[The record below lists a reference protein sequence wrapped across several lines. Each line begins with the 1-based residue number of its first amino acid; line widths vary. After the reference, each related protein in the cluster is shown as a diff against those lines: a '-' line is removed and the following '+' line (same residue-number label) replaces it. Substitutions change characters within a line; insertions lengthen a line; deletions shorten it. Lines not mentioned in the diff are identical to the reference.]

1 MESLITAN
9 IRSRPTR
16 TLISVLAVALGI
28 ILMLIVGG
36 IATGTLND
44 YLQRT
49 RMVGADFILQPSGST
64 VFYAFS
70 GASLPIKLVDKLL
83 EVPGVGAAVPVL
95 AKFNSSDFGLIF
107 GVDLENYNKLSGRL
121 KIVEGRESL
130 QADEVIVDELY
141 AKSHQLSPGMKL
153 TLLNHTFTVS
163 AICRVGSVVRVFVSR
178 GTLQELNGTPDK
190 VTAIFIKADGKEDL
204 SLAYERLRQAFPG
217 FAIIR
222 TSDAS
227 LLLQDTSMPGFKE
240 FLLTVMLVSTLL
252 SFMVILLAMYTTIF
266 ERTREIGILKSLGA
280 SRWFI
285 VGMILK
291 ESVIICGFGVLFGA
305 GASAVI
311 RKAIIATFP
320 TMQVSM
326 SAKEL
331 LFACAMGLGSGAL
344 GAIYPAYKA
353 ARQDPVTALSYE

>member
-49 RMVGADFILQPSGST
+49 RMVGADFILQSSGST

-83 EVPGVGAAVPVL
+83 EVPGIRAAVPVL
-95 AKFNSSDFGLIF
+95 AKFNSSDFGLVF
-107 GVDLENYNKLSGRL
+107 GVDLEKYNRLSGRL
-121 KIVEGRESL
+121 KVVEGKESL
-130 QADEVIVDELY
+130 QADEVIVDELF

-163 AICRVGSVVRVFVSR
+163 AICRVGSVVRVFVSL

-190 VTAIFIKADGKEDL
+190 VTAIFIQADKGDL
-204 SLAYERLRQAFPG
+204 SLAYERLRVAFPG

-240 FLLTVMLVSTLL
+240 FLLTVILVSTLL

-311 RKAIIATFP
+311 RKAIIAAFP

-326 SAKEL
+326 SARDL
-331 LFACAMGLGSGAL
+331 LFACAMGLGSGTL